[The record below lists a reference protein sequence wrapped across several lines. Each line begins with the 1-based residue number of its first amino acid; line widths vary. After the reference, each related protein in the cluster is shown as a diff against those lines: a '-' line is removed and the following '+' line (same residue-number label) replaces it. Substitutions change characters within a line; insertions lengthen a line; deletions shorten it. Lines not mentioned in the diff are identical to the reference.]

1 MAIIPVRDNVV
12 SIPSPP
18 GVAPGPSSGG
28 PARSASYERMETPV
42 TCGHGCVHRRPAMRL
57 PVRLALAGLAALGL
71 LVAGTSTLNAYA
83 AAKPAAL
90 VPDPASMVNTIV
102 QTGAGGNDFPG
113 AQAPFGMIQWSPN
126 TKGRSGGGNYSPNDT
141 NLRGYGLTAL
151 AGPGCGAMGDDPILP
166 LVGTAPADVNNT
178 MMSYDHS
185 SEVATAGYFSAKS
198 SGGTI
203 QTEITTTQH
212 AGIARIT
219 YPASTQAALLI
230 KLRDSQNQRTKD
242 PLDPS
247 SAQIVGGNEIIG
259 NTTSGHFCGA
269 GDTYVVHF
277 DLVLD
282 HPFTA
287 QVLGTGAAGP
297 DGIFVSFNT
306 TANRV
311 VMAKLGMS
319 FVSNA
324 NAKAN
329 WQAEIPAFDFNAVRT
344 ATHAAYNRYL
354 GKIE

>member
-1 MAIIPVRDNVV
+1 ML
-12 SIPSPP
+12 
-18 GVAPGPSSGG
+18 
-28 PARSASYERMETPV
+28 
-42 TCGHGCVHRRPAMRL
+42 AM
-57 PVRLALAGLAALGL
+57 
-71 LVAGTSTLNAYA
+71 
-83 AAKPAAL
+83 
-90 VPDPASMVNTIV
+90 
-102 QTGAGGNDFPG
+102 
-113 AQAPFGMIQWSPN
+113 
-126 TKGRSGGGNYSPNDT
+126 
-141 NLRGYGLTAL
+141 LTAEMESGFYHRIL
-151 AGPGCGAMGDDPILP
+151 RSRHFDGVIMFSSDIDDPILP

-198 SGGTI
+198 SSDTI

-277 DLVLD
+277 DLVFD

-344 ATHAAYNRYL
+344 ATHAKWNSLL
-354 GKIE
+354 GKIEVAGGTADQRTVFYSDLYHVLNHPNVVSDVNGQYLGYDKMGAHRREWTDGALRELLRLGHLPQRGVPGRPGRSRGDR